1 MRKPAHTRRDRA
13 AEREVKTLLKRIETS
28 RDLGSPEEG
37 ENSVCAVCAADIQPC
52 LGNPAYECRERNL
65 AETELY
71 WLVKR
76 MKETSNGNPAACL
89 MCGKTL
95 TARQL
100 KSNRQSELCP
110 SCRRKSA
117 RVQRGNV

>member
-1 MRKPAHTRRDRA
+1 MRKSPHTGRDRTG
-13 AEREVKTLLKRIETS
+13 EREVKTLLRRMETS
-28 RDLGSPEEG
+28 GEIGSPEEG
-37 ENSVCAVCAADIQPC
+37 DNAICAVCTADIQPC
-52 LGNPAYECRERNL
+52 LSNPAYECKERNL
-65 AETELY
+65 AETELH

-89 MCGKTL
+89 MCGKPL
-95 TARQL
+95 TAQQL